1 VEEVHALPGLTDQQ
15 CDDMIEYSPD
25 PDVRLIR
32 NVYGLGRVYSRGC
45 GEERGEGGANRG
57 RIIR

>member
-45 GEERGEGGANRG
+45 GE
-57 RIIR
+57 